1 MSQTP
6 HQISEPSSPVAM
18 TAPPAALAPLPEH
31 VVQHYSAAQE
41 PAAAGPCMSED
52 EENHGG
58 TFVNIHGVER
68 SYLELNSGA
77 LQSLYDN
84 NIVEQ
89 NEIQEHLADCD
100 PWPAIVKM
108 RAEPVLS
115 VEQVQAI
122 NLAQSVTRSL
132 EEMSPAGRM
141 CVNEILDKILYY
153 FHKGPRALA
162 AAQATLRE
170 IEDAQEQVMTEEAAR
185 AVTNKR
191 ARLQE
196 RRQKAHR
203 EAVTNRGS
211 RVRSRSM
218 R

>member
-1 MSQTP
+1 
-6 HQISEPSSPVAM
+6 M
-18 TAPPAALAPLPEH
+18 TASRAALAPLPEH

-41 PAAAGPCMSED
+41 PAAADPCMSED
-52 EENHGG
+52 EENLGG
-58 TFVNIHGVER
+58 TFINIHGVER

-89 NEIQEHLADCD
+89 RDIEEKITICD

-115 VEQVQAI
+115 AEQVQAI

-141 CVNEILDKILYY
+141 YVNEILDKILYY

-162 AAQATLRE
+162 AAQATLHE
-170 IEDAQEQVMTEEAAR
+170 IEDAQEQVLAEEAAR
-185 AVTNKR
+185 AVANKR
-191 ARLQE
+191 ARLQD
-196 RRQKAHR
+196 RRQKARR
-203 EAVTNRGS
+203 EAVTNRGT

>member
-1 MSQTP
+1 MSQPP

-18 TAPPAALAPLPEH
+18 TASRAALAPLPEH

-41 PAAAGPCMSED
+41 PAAADPCMSED
-52 EENHGG
+52 ENHGG
-58 TFVNIHGVER
+58 TFINIHGVER

-89 NEIQEHLADCD
+89 RDIGEKTTICD
-100 PWPAIVKM
+100 PWPAIVNM

-115 VEQVQAI
+115 AEQVQAI

-141 CVNEILDKILYY
+141 SVGEVLDKVLYY
-153 FHKGPRALA
+153 FHKGPKALA
-162 AAQATLRE
+162 AAQATLIE
-170 IEDAQEQVMTEEAAR
+170 IEEAQDEVVRAEAAR

-191 ARLQE
+191 SRLQE
-196 RRQKAHR
+196 RRQKARR

-211 RVRSRSM
+211 KVRSRSL